1 MNKAVELINEWAE
14 FDEQY
19 PKADIEDFCRHYLI
33 KKREKDNK
41 GEIASGALPPQ
52 VDNVLMKLLGRI
64 ASMGQIYSREMLRDI
79 PEIQLESF
87 YYLTTIMQF
96 GESRKT
102 DIINHH
108 LSELSTGI
116 DILNR
121 LKESELIVE
130 RADPTDKRAKL
141 IKVSQKGQQLLFKCF
156 RRMSKV
162 GSILFD
168 DLADEDKKL
177 CIQLL
182 KNVEIKHAKLA
193 LEVKT
198 QGLEVL
204 GKLNP
209 KNMKQGNEDCRP

>member
-19 PKADIEDFCRHYLI
+19 PEAGIEDFCRHYLI
-33 KKREKDNK
+33 KKREKENTGK
-41 GEIASGALPPQ
+41 IAGGALPPQ
-52 VDNVLMKLLGRI
+52 IDNVLMKLLGRI
-64 ASMGQIYSREMLRDI
+64 ASMGQIYSREVLKDI

-121 LKESELIVE
+121 LKESGLIEE
-130 RADPTDKRAKL
+130 RSDPSDKRAKL
-141 IKVSQKGQQLLFKCF
+141 IKVSQKGRQLLFKCF
-156 RRMSKV
+156 QRMSKV

-168 DLADEDKKL
+168 ELADEDKKL

-198 QGLEVL
+198 RGLGVL
-204 GKLNP
+204 GSLNTI
-209 KNMKQGNEDCRP
+209 NTNQQTDT

>member
-1 MNKAVELINEWAE
+1 MNKAVELINKWAD

-19 PKADIEDFCRHYLI
+19 PEASIEDFCRHYLI
-33 KKREKDNK
+33 KKREKENA
-41 GEIASGALPPQ
+41 GEIAGGALPPQ
-52 VDNVLMKLLGRI
+52 IDNVLMKLLGRI
-64 ASMGQIYSREMLRDI
+64 ASMAQIYSREALRDI
-79 PEIQLESF
+79 PGIQLESF
-87 YYLTTIMQF
+87 YYLATIFQF

-121 LKESELIVE
+121 LKESDLIEE
-130 RADPTDKRAKL
+130 RSDPSDRRAKL
-141 IKVSQKGQQLLFKCF
+141 IKASHKGQQLIFQCF

-162 GSILFD
+162 GTILFD
-168 DLADEDKKL
+168 EIDDDDKML

-198 QGLEVL
+198 RGLEAL
-204 GKLNP
+204 GNINP
-209 KNMKQGNEDCRP
+209 GLSEG

>member
-1 MNKAVELINEWAE
+1 MNRAVELINEWAV

-19 PKADIEDFCRHYLI
+19 PEANLEDFCRHYLI
-33 KKREKDNK
+33 KKREQENS
-41 GEIASGALPPQ
+41 GEISGGVLPPQ
-52 VDNVLMKLLGRI
+52 IDNILLKLLGRI
-64 ASMGQIYSREMLRDI
+64 ASMGQIYSREMLKKI
-79 PEIQLESF
+79 PEIQLDGF
-87 YYLTTIMQF
+87 YYLTTLRQL

-121 LKESELIVE
+121 LKDNDLIEE
-130 RADPTDKRAKL
+130 RPDPSDKRAKL
-141 IKVSQKGQQLLFKCF
+141 IKISTKGNQLLFKCF
-156 RRMSKV
+156 WRMSHV

-168 DLADEDKKL
+168 ELAEDDKKL

-193 LEVKT
+193 LEVKNR
-198 QGLEVL
+198 GLDAL
-204 GKLNP
+204 GELNP
-209 KNMKQGNEDCRP
+209 DFSKKDKDNK